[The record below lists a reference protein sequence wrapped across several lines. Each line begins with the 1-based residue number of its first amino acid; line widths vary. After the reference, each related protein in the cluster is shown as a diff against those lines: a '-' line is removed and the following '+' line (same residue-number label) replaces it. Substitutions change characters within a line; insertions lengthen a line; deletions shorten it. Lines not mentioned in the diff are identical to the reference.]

1 MQFRLEFEPKALSPK
16 INIADNIMLLGSCF
30 TEHMNDKLR
39 QCKFNTLQ
47 NPHGVLFNPISISN
61 AIKSYSTFTLVDH
74 ADVFFHQ
81 GIWNHWSFHSS
92 RSKTDADQTIAS
104 MNNNISAGNIFLQ
117 KAGWL
122 IITFGS
128 AFVYE
133 INQNYTVANCHK
145 MPAHIFNKR
154 MLQIDEI
161 VDNYT
166 SLIHDL
172 AVFNPA
178 LKIIFTV
185 SPVRHS
191 RDGFV
196 ENNRSKSVL
205 LLSIERIISEHANT
219 FYFPSYELVIDDL
232 RDYRFY
238 AEDMVHPNYLATQY
252 VWEKFSSSS
261 IDGKSREIFKE
272 LEQINNAVKHRPLH
286 PNSDEHKKF
295 IAKFNSLVESLSIR
309 FPSLNFDFEKQFFTN

>member
-16 INIADNIMLLGSCF
+16 INIDDNIMLLGSCF
-30 TEHMNDKLR
+30 TEHMNEKLS
-39 QCKFNTLQ
+39 QFKFNTLQ
-47 NPHGVLFNPISISN
+47 NPHGVLFNPVSISN
-61 AIKSYSTFTLVDH
+61 AIKSYSTLSLVDL
-74 ADVFFHQ
+74 ADLFFHQ

-92 RSKTDADQTIAS
+92 RSKTDADQTLS
-104 MNNNISAGNIFLQ
+104 CMNNNISAGNIFLQ

-145 MPAHIFNKR
+145 MPAQVFNKR

-172 AVFNPA
+172 KVFNPG

-191 RDGFV
+191 REGFV

-205 LLSIERIISEHANT
+205 LLSIERIISKHANT

-238 AEDMVHPNYLATQY
+238 AEDMVHPNYIATQY
-252 VWEKFSSSS
+252 VWEKFAASS

>member
-1 MQFRLEFEPKALSPK
+1 MQFRLEFEPKSLLPK

-30 TEHMNDKLR
+30 TEHMNDKLS
-39 QCKFNTLQ
+39 QFKFNTLQ
-47 NPHGVLFNPISISN
+47 NPHGVLFNPTSISD
-61 AIKSYSTFTLVDH
+61 AILTYKNLDLVKPESL
-74 ADVFFHQ
+74 FFNQ
-81 GIWNHWSFHSS
+81 GLWNHWSFHSS
-92 RSKTDADQTIAS
+92 RSKTEVNESSDFMNSHIKQGNEFLKKAD
-104 MNNNISAGNIFLQ
+104 
-117 KAGWL
+117 WL

-133 INQNYTVANCHK
+133 INHHEVVANCHK
-145 MPAHIFNKR
+145 IPANRFSKR
-154 MLQIDEI
+154 MLQVDEI
-161 VDNYT
+161 VESYGSVINE
-166 SLIHDL
+166 IKE
-172 AVFNPA
+172 FNPS

-191 RDGFV
+191 REGFV
-196 ENNRSKSVL
+196 ENNRSKAAL
-205 LLSIERIISEHANT
+205 ILSIDKLVSNYLNCY
-219 FYFPSYELVIDDL
+219 YFPSYELVIDDL

-252 VWEKFSSSS
+252 VWEKFAASS

-295 IAKFNSLVESLSIR
+295 IAKFSALVESLSFR
-309 FPSLNFDFEKQFFTN
+309 LPSLNFDFEKQFFTN

>member
-1 MQFRLEFEPKALSPK
+1 MQFRLEFEPKSLSPK

-30 TEHMNDKLR
+30 TEHMNEKLS
-39 QCKFNTLQ
+39 QFKFDTLQ
-47 NPHGVLFNPISISN
+47 NPHGVLFNPVSISN
-61 AIKSYSTFTLVDH
+61 AIKSYSTLSLVDL
-74 ADVFFHQ
+74 ADLFFHQ

-92 RSKTDADQTIAS
+92 RSKTDADQTLSS
-104 MNNNISAGNIFLQ
+104 MNINISAGNIFLK
-117 KAGWL
+117 KASWL

-145 MPAHIFNKR
+145 MPADFFNKR

-172 AVFNPA
+172 KVFNPT

-191 RDGFV
+191 REGFV

-205 LLSIERIISEHANT
+205 LLSIERIISKHANT

-252 VWEKFSSSS
+252 VWEKFASSS
-261 IDGKSREIFKE
+261 IDGKTREIFKE

-295 IAKFNSLVESLSIR
+295 ISKFSALVESLSFR

>member
-1 MQFRLEFEPKALSPK
+1 MQFRLEFEPKSLSPK

-30 TEHMNDKLR
+30 TEHMNEKLS
-39 QCKFNTLQ
+39 QFKFNTLQ
-47 NPHGVLFNPISISN
+47 NPHGVLFNPVSISN
-61 AIKSYSTFTLVDH
+61 AIKSYSTLSLVDL
-74 ADVFFHQ
+74 ADLFFHQ

-92 RSKTDADQTIAS
+92 RSKTDADQTLSS
-104 MNNNISAGNIFLQ
+104 MNINISAGNIFLK
-117 KAGWL
+117 KASWL

-145 MPAHIFNKR
+145 MPADFFNKR

-172 AVFNPA
+172 KAFNPT

-191 RDGFV
+191 REGFV

-205 LLSIERIISEHANT
+205 LLSIERIISKHANA

-252 VWEKFSSSS
+252 VWEKFASSS
-261 IDGKSREIFKE
+261 IDGKTREIFKE

-295 IAKFNSLVESLSIR
+295 ISKFSALVESLSFR